1 MAANDNTTMMSA
13 RYRLKMFCVSCFIC
27 NVLVRLFFRVPS
39 TSRFLLCLCN
49 DVDEDREDR
58 TTHDRYNSI
67 FLSSAKLI
75 IIIVN
80 AKHWSQMLSKKHH
93 LRRISAPTIPRIR
106 MSAPD
111 RPINV
116 MRSWRIM
123 APNSIVMRLWR

>member
-27 NVLVRLFFRVPS
+27 NVLVRLFFVCRQRPAFFYVYVMMWMK
-39 TSRFLLCLCN
+39 TEKTGLLMTA
-49 DVDEDREDR
+49 
-58 TTHDRYNSI
+58 TTVL